1 MYQGMTE
8 EMKSTML
15 GELQSIESGFCDEFR
30 FDYSENLIWEKDY
43 IYESLFAPI
52 VWESFSWSSSAIQV
66 WLEDLRDVSYS
77 AEDAGWNVD
86 SVMEFESRVEILAE
100 KALEE
105 SKTYRIEWEEED

>member
-8 EMKSTML
+8 AMKSTLL
-15 GELQSIESGFCDEFR
+15 GELQSIESRFCDEFR
-30 FDYSENLIWEKDY
+30 FDYDKNIVWEKDY

-52 VWESFSWSSSAIQV
+52 VWESFSWSSSATQV

-77 AEDAGWNVD
+77 AEDAGWEMD

-100 KALEE
+100 KALKE
-105 SKTYRIEWEEED
+105 SKTYRIEWED

>member
-8 EMKSTML
+8 AMKSTLL
-15 GELQSIESGFCDEFR
+15 GELQSIESGFCYEFR
-30 FDYSENLIWEKDY
+30 FDYDENLIWEKDY

-52 VWESFSWSSSAIQV
+52 AWESFSWSSSAIQV

-77 AEDAGWNVD
+77 AEDAGWTVG

-105 SKTYRIEWEEED
+105 SKMYRIEWED

>member
-8 EMKSTML
+8 AMKSTLL
-15 GELQSIESGFCDEFR
+15 GELQSIESGFCYEFQ
-30 FDYSENLIWEKDY
+30 FDYDENLVWEKDY
-43 IYESLFAPI
+43 IYENLFAPI
-52 VWESFSWSSSAIQV
+52 AWESFSWSSSAIQV

-77 AEDAGWNVD
+77 AEDAGWTVD

-105 SKTYRIEWEEED
+105 SKTYRIEWED

>member
-8 EMKSTML
+8 AMKSTWL
-15 GELQSIESGFCDEFR
+15 GELQSIESRFCDEFR
-30 FDYSENLIWEKDY
+30 FDYDENLVWEKDY

-52 VWESFSWSSSAIQV
+52 AWESFSWSSSAIQV

-77 AEDAGWNVD
+77 AEDAGWEMD

-105 SKTYRIEWEEED
+105 SKTYRIEWED

>member
-8 EMKSTML
+8 AMKSTLL
-15 GELQSIESGFCDEFR
+15 GELQSIESGFCDEFC
-30 FDYSENLIWEKDY
+30 FNYEENLVWEKDY

-52 VWESFSWSSSAIQV
+52 AWESFSWSSSAIQV

-77 AEDAGWNVD
+77 AEEAGWTVD
-86 SVMEFESRVEILAE
+86 SVMEFESRVEMLAE

-105 SKTYRIEWEEED
+105 SKIYRIEWED

>member
-8 EMKSTML
+8 AMKSTLL
-15 GELQSIESGFCDEFR
+15 GELQSIESGFCYEFR
-30 FDYSENLIWEKDY
+30 FDYDENLVWEKDY

-77 AEDAGWNVD
+77 AEDTSWTVD

-105 SKTYRIEWEEED
+105 SKIYRIEWED